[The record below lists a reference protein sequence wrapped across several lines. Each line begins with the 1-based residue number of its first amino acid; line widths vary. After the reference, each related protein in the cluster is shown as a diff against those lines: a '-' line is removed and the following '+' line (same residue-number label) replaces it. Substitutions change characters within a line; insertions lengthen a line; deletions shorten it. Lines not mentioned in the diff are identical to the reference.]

1 MNLALRWAQ
10 SSLAWLMHTWI
21 WTDQIRSDKIWSA
34 VLEILE
40 GLIDDPD
47 KDPASE
53 GRSYIIRTYFFESIE
68 HG

>member
-1 MNLALRWAQ
+1 MNLALRWAK

-21 WTDQIRSDKIWSA
+21 WTEQSDKIWSA

-40 GLIDDPD
+40 GLIGDPD

-53 GRSYIIRTYFFESIE
+53 GRSYIIRTYFLKAQSMDN
-68 HG
+68 